1 MSSSHEEDQG
11 ERWAERHA
19 MVESQLRA
27 RGVRDEHVLA
37 AMVEVPRHA
46 FVPSAVGFA
55 AYEDRALAIGEGQT
69 ISQPYMVAR
78 ACELAELQPGQRALE
93 IGAGSGYQAAVLG
106 RLCARVVAVELIDTL
121 AERARAQ
128 LAAQSIDNVLVVTGD
143 GTRGFAEEAPYD
155 AVLVAAGAPEVP
167 EALIDQLAPGGRI
180 VIPLGTGLLQT
191 LTVLR
196 RNENG
201 GLSREEHDACV
212 YVPLRGAG
220 GWTERDGDA

>member
-1 MSSSHEEDQG
+1 MSSKHQDQG

-27 RGVRDEHVLA
+27 RGIRDERVLA
-37 AMVEVPRHA
+37 AMLEVPRHA
-46 FVPSAVGFA
+46 FVPSGVTYA

-93 IGAGSGYQAAVLG
+93 IGAGSGYQAAILS
-106 RLCARVVAVELIDTL
+106 RLCDRVVAVELIDTL

-128 LAAQSIDNVLVVTGD
+128 LSAQAIENVRVVTGD

-155 AVLVAAGAPEVP
+155 AVLVAAGAPDVP
-167 EALIDQLAPGGRI
+167 EALVEQVAPGGRI
-180 VIPLGTGLLQT
+180 VIPLGSGSLQT
-191 LTVLR
+191 LTVVR
-196 RNENG
+196 RGQNG
-201 GLSREEHDACV
+201 GVSREEHDACV

-220 GWTERDGDA
+220 GWTEGGFDA